1 MKAIKESKM
10 LVEVWRAKERAAKE
24 VEHLDLRSAIRKR
37 LEDSIRASKIL
48 RQREDSSVKSCH

>member
-37 LEDSIRASKIL
+37 LEDSTLTSKKL
-48 RQREDSSVKSCH
+48 RQREDSSVKSRH

>member
-10 LVEVWRAKERAAKE
+10 LLEVWRAKERAAKE

-37 LEDSIRASKIL
+37 LEDSIRASKEQ
-48 RQREDSSVKSCH
+48 RQHEDYPLKSRH

>member
-10 LVEVWRAKERAAKE
+10 LLEVWRAKERAAKE

-37 LEDSIRASKIL
+37 LEDSIRASKEQ
-48 RQREDSSVKSCH
+48 RQHKDSPVNSRH